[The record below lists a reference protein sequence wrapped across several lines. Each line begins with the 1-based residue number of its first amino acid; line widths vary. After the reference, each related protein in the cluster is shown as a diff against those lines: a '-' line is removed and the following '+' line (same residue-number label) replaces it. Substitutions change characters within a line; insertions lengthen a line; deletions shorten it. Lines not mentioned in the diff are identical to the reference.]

1 MKTSNKGVLSEVIAY
16 SHFARNPDLLV
27 FTPLCGVGPVD
38 IVTYNLK
45 TKKYVNYD
53 VKTES
58 FRLSK
63 TKNGNSYKDRIN
75 RSPNER
81 QKNLN
86 VKIVYVDEYGKVTV
100 K

>member
-1 MKTSNKGVLSEVIAY
+1 MKTGNKGVLSEIIAQ
-16 SHFARNPDLLV
+16 SHFARDPDLLV

-45 TKKYVNYD
+45 TKEYTNYD

-58 FRLSK
+58 FRLSN
-63 TKNGNSYKDRIN
+63 TKYGNRNKDRIN
-75 RSPNER
+75 RSPNIR

-86 VKIVYVDEYGKVTV
+86 VKILYVGKDNKITI